1 MINFI
6 KKNRKMLI
14 ILIVSIV
21 LIIGVFSIVK
31 YFTNEN
37 TLTISEKKWIDE
49 NTESSI
55 NVNVINNAGV
65 FGYEGY
71 GVYFDFLTNFSSDY
85 DLKVNAVTFKNDSS
99 LNGVTLG
106 ITRSLDKNDYVF
118 YEDNYVVVTK
128 NAGKYSNY
136 SDLLDKKIG
145 VLSNDEA
152 LIKKSLNINV
162 TSYSSDEDLFKAF
175 GSDVE
180 YIILPRLLYAN
191 YIMSNNLN
199 VCMQLSDLNYYY
211 TLSVD
216 DSTLGSIM
224 KKYFNTTWKKNSD
237 LVYKEN
243 ELDMYV
249 NNLGITEIAL
259 DEINRRTYVYGF
271 VENSP
276 YEVMSSGNF
285 GGISAVLLDEFSSML
300 NIELEYNKYKNLS
313 LLKEATKKKEIDIYM
328 SRYNTDDKYIDTT
341 SGFDTKFSV
350 ILPRDD
356 YSVVKSIDGLNEKV
370 VYVEKDTKI
379 YDYLKTV
386 ANFKIKTYT
395 TEKELKKLNKEDVV
409 IVVDSNSFEY
419 YQNNILNNYT
429 SRYEFYTNF
438 DITYKVSNNNTFYK
452 LLDNYMN
459 FEDTDKIINAGIKNH
474 YDTISIGK
482 LIASVLK
489 YILLFVVVALIGIVL
504 YIKKSKHIKI
514 AKKIKKEDKLK
525 YIDQLTSLK
534 NRNYLNDT
542 KESWNNNTIYPQT
555 IILIDLNHIKKIN
568 DLYGYDEGDKQIKTF
583 ANILIKMQLDNS
595 EIMRTDGNEFVVYLV
610 GYSKKQVVN
619 YIHKLNKETE
629 KMPYDKGAKFGY
641 SMIEDNL
648 KTVDDALND
657 ALNDM
662 DANENK

>member
-474 YDTISIGK
+474 YDTI
-482 LIASVLK
+482 
-489 YILLFVVVALIGIVL
+489 
-504 YIKKSKHIKI
+504 
-514 AKKIKKEDKLK
+514 
-525 YIDQLTSLK
+525 
-534 NRNYLNDT
+534 
-542 KESWNNNTIYPQT
+542 
-555 IILIDLNHIKKIN
+555 
-568 DLYGYDEGDKQIKTF
+568 
-583 ANILIKMQLDNS
+583 
-595 EIMRTDGNEFVVYLV
+595 
-610 GYSKKQVVN
+610 
-619 YIHKLNKETE
+619 
-629 KMPYDKGAKFGY
+629 
-641 SMIEDNL
+641 
-648 KTVDDALND
+648 
-657 ALNDM
+657 
-662 DANENK
+662 

>member
-328 SRYNTDDKYIDTT
+328 SRYNTNDKYIDTT

-429 SRYEFYTNF
+429 SRYEFHTNF

-474 YDTISIGK
+474 YDTI
-482 LIASVLK
+482 
-489 YILLFVVVALIGIVL
+489 
-504 YIKKSKHIKI
+504 
-514 AKKIKKEDKLK
+514 
-525 YIDQLTSLK
+525 
-534 NRNYLNDT
+534 
-542 KESWNNNTIYPQT
+542 
-555 IILIDLNHIKKIN
+555 
-568 DLYGYDEGDKQIKTF
+568 
-583 ANILIKMQLDNS
+583 
-595 EIMRTDGNEFVVYLV
+595 
-610 GYSKKQVVN
+610 
-619 YIHKLNKETE
+619 
-629 KMPYDKGAKFGY
+629 
-641 SMIEDNL
+641 
-648 KTVDDALND
+648 
-657 ALNDM
+657 
-662 DANENK
+662 